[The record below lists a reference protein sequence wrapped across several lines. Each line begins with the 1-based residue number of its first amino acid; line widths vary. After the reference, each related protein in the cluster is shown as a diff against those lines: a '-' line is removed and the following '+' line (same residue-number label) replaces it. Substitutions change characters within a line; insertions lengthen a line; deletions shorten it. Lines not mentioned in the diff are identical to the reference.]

1 MKYDLNWLKN
11 LYDEDVAIDYVFFW
25 GHQPKKNGKIGK
37 NCFSQWWKS
46 NFMNNEEVVFST
58 AEKWM
63 MFKKAELFK
72 DQTILNKILVL
83 NDPKEIK
90 SLGRQIKGF
99 DQKVWDQKKYA
110 IVLEGSLLKFTQNNI
125 LKDFLISTSDR
136 IIVEASP
143 YDKIWG
149 IGMKADEE
157 NANNPNYWKG
167 ENLLGFALME
177 ARDII
182 IDQSQS

>member
-1 MKYDLNWLKN
+1 M
-11 LYDEDVAIDYVFFW
+11 
-25 GHQPKKNGKIGK
+25 HKKNGKIGK
-37 NCFSQWWKS
+37 SCFSQWWKS
-46 NFMNNEEVVFST
+46 DFTNSEGVVFST

-72 DQTILNKILVL
+72 DHTILNKILTH

-90 SLGRQIKGF
+90 SLGRQIKDF
-99 DQKVWDQKKYA
+99 DQKIWDQKKYGL
-110 IVLEGSLLKFTQNNI
+110 VLEGSLLKFAQNDA
-125 LKDFLISTSDR
+125 LKEFLINTSDSV
-136 IIVEASP
+136 IVEASP

-149 IGMKADEE
+149 IGMKSDEE
-157 NANNPNYWKG
+157 NVNNPNCWKG

-182 IDQSQS
+182 INQGQS

>member
-11 LYDEDVAIDYVFFW
+11 LYSEGGAIDYIFFW

-37 NCFSQWWKS
+37 SCFSQWWKS
-46 NFMNNEEVVFST
+46 DFTNSEGVVFST
-58 AEKWM
+58 AQKWM

-72 DQTILNKILVL
+72 DHTILNKILAH

-99 DQKVWDQKKYA
+99 DQKNWDQKKYGL
-110 IVLEGSLLKFTQNNI
+110 VLEASLLKFAQNDA
-125 LKDFLISTSDR
+125 LKEFLINTSDSV
-136 IIVEASP
+136 IVEASP

-149 IGMKADEE
+149 IGMKSDEE
-157 NANNPNYWKG
+157 NVNNPNYWKG